1 MIWFRIPK
9 SLGEHRMSVVY
20 ASRAIAPIARMYR
33 LNEYF
38 FGQALD
44 GLSEEELWRR
54 PSENANPMLWI
65 AGHMTDTRVMVL
77 KALHEDF
84 ELPWGEQFKRFCKVG
99 EPSGYPDVMQI
110 RSVMADVSERI
121 SSLLAVV
128 TDEELDQPATGV
140 GVPNARTLMHEIAQL
155 AWHDS
160 YHLGQMAYLRKALG
174 YEGLA
179 G

>member
-1 MIWFRIPK
+1 
-9 SLGEHRMSVVY
+9 MSVAY

-44 GLSEEELWRR
+44 GLSVEELWRR
-54 PSENANPMLWI
+54 PAENANPMIWI
-65 AGHMTDTRVMVL
+65 AGHMTDTRAVVL

-84 ELPWGEQFKRFCKVG
+84 ELPWGEQFKRYCKVG
-99 EPSGYPDVMQI
+99 EPSQYPDVAQI
-110 RSVMADVSERI
+110 RSAMADISERI
-121 SSLLAVV
+121 RSRLAAV
-128 TDEELDQPATGV
+128 TDEQLDQFATGV

-174 YEGLA
+174 FDGLV

>member
-1 MIWFRIPK
+1 
-9 SLGEHRMSVVY
+9 MSIVY
-20 ASRAIAPIARMYR
+20 ASGAIAPIARMFR

-54 PSENANPMLWI
+54 PAEKANPILWI
-65 AGHMTDTRVMVL
+65 AGHMADTRVVVL
-77 KALHEDF
+77 KALREDF
-84 ELPWGEQFKRFCKVG
+84 ELPWGEQFKRYCTVAD
-99 EPSGYPDVMQI
+99 PSQCPGVEQV
-110 RSVMADVSERI
+110 RSTMARVSERI
-121 SSLLAVV
+121 SLRLAAM
-128 TDEELDQPATGV
+128 TDEQLNQPATGV
-140 GVPNARTLMHEIAQL
+140 GVAKAKTVTDEIAQL

-174 YEGLA
+174 YEGLV